1 MSCVL
6 AMPDACRLH
15 LGFIGSM
22 TKMLRTSLTSCEPSL
37 LTNNSVGIDL
47 DLARNASMEIYSLTR
62 SLNPDDQSKPFLFV
76 RNQTRVVWQMA
87 MNKRRVA
94 VIGSPGIGKSFSIF
108 YFLRLLMQ
116 ENQTFVFEA
125 RKWSR
130 VYLFQPGSG
139 AYTVGSVLLE
149 HWAPE
154 GCKELEVSQ
163 NHYVIDPDRAE
174 DGKVVSV
181 SANTIIAPSPDKGHL
196 GEFGKT
202 LQLVKLYNAPPTLEE
217 TLVYAG
223 YFGVAGARTEELFQE
238 FGGVLRKVLATDA
251 QIMDHRKQRLSAI
264 ADKNLVK
271 NVFESGVLAES
282 EYAKPWSQLFLIV
295 PFETDPE
302 QYRVDFA
309 GAGSANV
316 LGSRFE
322 KDLARLLQ
330 PKKQMQG
337 LFTGIFESFVHKT
350 LSSGGDFHIR
360 PVGDAAPVFV
370 ATLPQQNTREV
381 DGQLPQLLQAAVSKP
396 ETYCRSTNPRVEV
409 IDACFLDRSQT
420 LHAFQ
425 ITTGGTH
432 KFRSQLMRDA
442 LSQVGDI
449 KSIKLYWVV
458 LSEDFFGFRTKTK
471 PDLGIDVTC
480 TVLSLTAPKNP
491 LSHENLEQRLEGLPT
506 DNAKLRQEIQR
517 RTSSWQK
524 IPDTASLS
532 SHDLAKACAL
542 ATFDLAH
549 VKALC
554 NQLGID
560 VSDPTWLSQAV
571 SRWTELLKA
580 LRP

>member
-1 MSCVL
+1 MQASFGL
-6 AMPDACRLH
+6 HWEHDEDA
-15 LGFIGSM
+15 
-22 TKMLRTSLTSCEPSL
+22 TKFANELRTVSS

-47 DLARNASMEIYSLTR
+47 DLAKNVSMKIYPLTR
-62 SLNPDDQSKPFLFV
+62 SLNPDDKSKPFLFV
-76 RNQTRVVWQMA
+76 RKQTRVVWNMA
-87 MNKRRVA
+87 MNKSRVA

-125 RKWSR
+125 RKSAR
-130 VYLFQPGSG
+130 VYLFQPDST
-139 AYTVGSVLLE
+139 AYTVSSMGLE
-149 HWAPE
+149 HWSASD
-154 GCKELEVSQ
+154 CKELQVPQ

-174 DGKVVSV
+174 GGKVVSV
-181 SANTIIAPSPDKGHL
+181 FANIIIAPSPDKGHL

-202 LQLVKLYNAPPTLEE
+202 LTLVKLYRAPPTLEE

-223 YFGVAGARTEELFQE
+223 YFGVAAERTKQLFEE
-238 FGGVLRKVLATDA
+238 FGGVLRKVLATDP
-251 QIMDHRKQRLSAI
+251 QIEGHRKERLSAI
-264 ADKNLVK
+264 ADKKLVK
-271 NVFESGVLAES
+271 TFFDSGVLAES
-282 EYAKPWSQLFLIV
+282 EYAKPLSQLFLMV

-302 QYRVDFA
+302 QYHVDFA

-316 LGSRFE
+316 LRSKFE
-322 KDLARLLQ
+322 KELAQLLQ

-350 LSSGGDFHIR
+350 LSNGGDFHIR
-360 PVGDAAPVFV
+360 PVGVAAPVFV

-409 IDACFLDRSQT
+409 IDACFLDCSQT

-432 KFRSQLMRDA
+432 KLNSKLFDSA
-442 LSQVGDI
+442 LSTVDGGI

-458 LSEDFFGFRTKTK
+458 LSEDFFGFGTKTT
-471 PDLGIDVTC
+471 PDLGINVTC
-480 TVLSLTAPKNP
+480 TVLSLTAPRNP

-524 IPDTASLS
+524 KPDTDSLS
-532 SHDLAKACAL
+532 SDDLAKACAL
-542 ATFDLAH
+542 ATFHFAH

-554 NQLGID
+554 KQLGID
-560 VSDPTWLSQAV
+560 VSDPTWFSQAV
-571 SRWTELLKA
+571 SRWTDLLQA